1 MQLRSLKDTAI
12 EIFHEANF
20 KLPKW
25 WSNVTVFLVNKFN
38 FCKTTIGSEIE
49 RNINAE
55 SVFEKG

>member
-25 WSNVTVFLVNKFN
+25 CSNVTVFLVNEFN
-38 FCKTTIGSEIE
+38 QTFAKQQLGVKLNEI
-49 RNINAE
+49 
-55 SVFEKG
+55 